1 MIYLITNQTSLLQ
14 DVVKHCSIEECFD
27 YLKYK
32 EVISIDIETTRKYNK
47 YLDIEGLDP
56 YTSKIVM
63 LQIGDEIN
71 QYIIDVR
78 NIDISLLYPLLT
90 DPNKIKVGQNLKFE
104 YKHLLHNYGIRINNL
119 YDTMI
124 VEQILNCGYD
134 LENSLEALNKRY
146 LGKTVDKS
154 TRLEFLNIQSKPYT
168 QRQIEY
174 GAEDILH
181 PLLIRNFQLE
191 KLKIQDLEPVV
202 RLEMRFLPA
211 LAEIEYTGV
220 HLNKD
225 KWIKTYDNNLIEF
238 QKLKKELDDYIIE
251 NYRDSKFINPQLDL
265 FSDDLKCNIQWT
277 SSKQVIEFF
286 KYLDICPK
294 AVSKTTKK
302 LSYTVEA
309 KEVRILLLDPLLDSK
324 KKEFVTLY
332 IKFKEFEQTI
342 TTFGIKFFKYLNPIT
357 NRLHSNYRQILNT
370 GRISSSGPNLQNIPS
385 KHEFRYAFDA
395 LPGKKLIN
403 ADYTGQEK
411 IILVNKSLD
420 KDLLIFYDKNLGDIH
435 SYTAK
440 LVYKK
445 ELADIELKDVKS
457 KRKDLRQKVK
467 ASGFAIDYG
476 GNGYTIAA
484 NLGISVEEGDEVYNA
499 YFEAFPGLKD
509 FFSKERDKSLKQ
521 GYILIDE
528 ITRRKFYF
536 KDYNKLQE
544 AKLHNDYKTANKLE
558 GTMGRAAQNYVI
570 QGTAGSITKLAIIL
584 IHEWLQENYLFNQI
598 KIILLVHDEIVLESD
613 EMLSEVAKNKLQ
625 ELMELAGSFWCK
637 RVILKADAIVSDLW
651 EH

>member
-14 DVVKHCSIEECFD
+14 DVVKHCSIEECFN

-32 EVISIDIETTRKYNK
+32 EIISIDIETTRKYNK

-63 LQIGDEIN
+63 FQIGDEIN

-78 NIDISLLYPLLT
+78 NTDISLLYPLLT
-90 DPNKIKVGQNLKFE
+90 DPSKIKVGQNLKFE

-191 KLKIQDLEPVV
+191 KLEKQDLLPVV

-225 KWIKTYDNNLIEF
+225 KWIKTYDNNLVEF
-238 QKLKKELDDYIIE
+238 HKLKKELDDYIIE
-251 NYRDSKFINPQLDL
+251 NYRDTKFIDPQLDL

-286 KYLDICPK
+286 KYLEICPK

-309 KEVRILLLDPLLDSK
+309 KEVRLLLLDPLLESK

-342 TTFGIKFFKYLNPIT
+342 TTFGIKFFKHLNPIT

-385 KHEFRYAFDA
+385 KPEFRYAFDA

-403 ADYTGQEK
+403 SDYTGQEK

-445 ELADIELKDVKS
+445 ELADIDLEDVKS

-499 YFEAFPGLKD
+499 YFDAFPGLKD
-509 FFSKERDKSLKQ
+509 FFSKEREKSLKQ
-521 GYILIDE
+521 GFILIDE

-536 KDYNKLQE
+536 KDYNRLQE
-544 AKLHNDYKTANKLE
+544 AKLYNDYKTANKLE
-558 GTMGRAAQNYVI
+558 GAMGRAAQNYVI

-598 KIILLVHDEIVLESD
+598 KIILLVHDEIVLEAD
-613 EMLSEVAKNKLQ
+613 EMLSDVAKNKLQ
-625 ELMELAGSFWCK
+625 ELMELAGSYWCK
-637 RVILKADAIVSDLW
+637 RVPLKADAVVSDLW

>member
-32 EVISIDIETTRKYNK
+32 EVLSIDIETTRKYNK

-63 LQIGDEIN
+63 FQIGDEIN

-78 NIDISLLYPLLT
+78 NIDISILYPILA

-119 YDTMI
+119 YDTMV

-191 KLKIQDLEPVV
+191 KLEKQDLLPVV

-220 HLNKD
+220 HLNKE

-251 NYRDSKFINPQLDL
+251 NYRDTKFIDPQLDL
-265 FSDDLKCNIQWT
+265 FNDELKCNIQWT

-309 KEVRILLLDPLLDSK
+309 KEVRILLLDPLLESK
-324 KKEFVTLY
+324 KKEFVALY

-342 TTFGIKFFKYLNPIT
+342 TTFGIKFFKHLNPIT

-445 ELADIELKDVKS
+445 ELADIELEDVKS

-499 YFEAFPGLKD
+499 YFDAFPGLKD
-509 FFSKERDKSLKQ
+509 FFSKEREKSLKQ

-536 KDYNKLQE
+536 KDYDKLKE
-544 AKLHNDYKTANKLE
+544 AKLHNDYKVANKLE
-558 GTMGRAAQNYVI
+558 GAMGRAAQNYVI

-584 IHEWLQENYLFNQI
+584 IHEWLQENCLFNQI
-598 KIILLVHDEIVLESD
+598 KIILLVHDEIVLEAD
-613 EMLSEVAKNKLQ
+613 EMLSDVAKNKLQ